1 MKICKS
7 CNYTF
12 EDKFNFCSVCGKNL
26 EHYIEPV
33 FCGNCGKQ
41 IDSNV
46 AFCPYCGSNVSQ
58 YTAIHSNISAN
69 ENPQSNVSLTIA
81 PIVASQSLN
90 DKSNLSSESA
100 QYGNNNTKV
109 KVAGISPKSK
119 FGYYA
124 FIIGLLVIMALANSF
139 GKMLSPNIGTLSRIV
154 FGMSIGAVCGFL
166 PLFLGKKWEGY
177 LKNNLINGA
186 NSFWFCTLVG
196 GGGILFALPASIIL
210 SLTMY
215 FNVKRAMINKNIG

>member
-26 EHYIEPV
+26 EHYVEPV

-46 AFCPYCGSNVSQ
+46 AFCPYCGSCVSEYNV
-58 YTAIHSNISAN
+58 IHSIKSAN
-69 ENPQSNVSLTIA
+69 ENPQSNVEPLTVA
-81 PIVASQSLN
+81 PNLARQFLK
-90 DKSNLSSESA
+90 DGSNLSSESA
-100 QYGNNNTKV
+100 QYNSNNQAVTV
-109 KVAGISPKSK
+109 KKSSQNSN

-124 FIIGLLVIMALANSF
+124 FLIGLVLIMVIANSF
-139 GKMLSPNIGTLSRIV
+139 GKILSPNTGALSRIV
-154 FGMSIGAVCGFL
+154 FGMATGVVCGLL

-177 LKNNLINGA
+177 FKNNLVNGA
-186 NSFWFCTLVG
+186 NSFWFCVLVG
-196 GGGILFALPASIIL
+196 GGGILFTIPASIFL
-210 SLTMY
+210 SLIMY
-215 FNVKRAMINKNIG
+215 FNVKRATISK